1 MSDLTIKTGINKEA
15 KPEAKSEEKPEVNP
29 EVNPEVKSKAKSKA
43 KSEETPEAKS
53 KAKSEENPEAKP
65 EVKSEVNP
73 EVKPEV
79 NPEEK
84 PEAKSEE
91 KPEVKSE
98 VKSEEKPEE
107 KSEESLIINID
118 EYDIG
123 NFSKYFIYL
132 YDIPK
137 HKVNR
142 ELTFNE
148 YITYY
153 SDTNTT
159 YIGSEYFYN
168 LLNNILYSIMNT
180 NQKGG
185 KSSTLS
191 NLKKH
196 MFI

>member
-1 MSDLTIKTGINKEA
+1 MSDLTTNTDINKE
-15 KPEAKSEEKPEVNP
+15 
-29 EVNPEVKSKAKSKA
+29 
-43 KSEETPEAKS
+43 
-53 KAKSEENPEAKP
+53 
-65 EVKSEVNP
+65 
-73 EVKPEV
+73 VKP
-79 NPEEK
+79 
-84 PEAKSEE
+84 EE
-91 KPEVKSE
+91 KPEVK
-98 VKSEEKPEE
+98 PEE
-107 KSEESLIINID
+107 KSEVKTEESLNIGTD
-118 EYDIG
+118 EYDIV

-159 YIGSEYFYN
+159 SIGSEYFYN

-185 KSSTLS
+185 KSNILN

-196 MFI
+196 KFI

>member
-1 MSDLTIKTGINKEA
+1 MGDLTIKTGISKEA
-15 KPEAKSEEKPEVNP
+15 K
-29 EVNPEVKSKAKSKA
+29 
-43 KSEETPEAKS
+43 TD
-53 KAKSEENPEAKP
+53 AKP
-65 EVKSEVNP
+65 ETNP

-79 NPEEK
+79 KPETKPDAK
-84 PEAKSEE
+84 PEAKPEA
-91 KPEVKSE
+91 KPI
-98 VKSEEKPEE
+98 
-107 KSEESLIINID
+107 ESLNISTD

-153 SDTNTT
+153 SDNNPA

-185 KSSTLS
+185 KSSILN

>member
-15 KPEAKSEEKPEVNP
+15 KPEAKSEEK
-29 EVNPEVKSKAKSKA
+29 
-43 KSEETPEAKS
+43 PEAKS

-107 KSEESLIINID
+107 NPEAKPEVKSEAKPEESLIINID